1 MHPRFSYNPELP
13 QLTETEQNYLPTTLD
28 VYDSSTVTYTA
39 SSTGYSAVTNKYD
52 FSFFGQ
58 FYPSGVINQTLFT
71 VADSFTFA
79 IVSGV
84 LVIKRQIASGI
95 FEDISTGLSFTTLTW
110 ALLRVVRKGNA
121 LSIKVT
127 DVSNESEATLT
138 FNYKIQSGTFK
149 IGNFTGDVKNV
160 GYKNVA
166 LPWLLSTSADVFAS
180 ALVDYAPSN
189 NQICYLKYADEIGNF
204 TKPTNTTTN
213 DYKTQTKLVT
223 PNSLIIQSAR
233 PLTSSFT
240 VESRFLSANIGA
252 NLELLSYWDS
262 PNLSFFVRKLDNLL
276 KFGRLNS
283 SAINLQDIGTFDP
296 SEPVQVLRLE
306 FNQYAVKV
314 WLNGVL
320 KLTTMLQIK
329 IPSYKFWF
337 NSSKYQAPTGNFS
350 LISFSVWESVTNL
363 DQYFPQIAPILP
375 QAKLEQFY
383 PVKFRNKTSS
393 TFQGIFS
400 RRIFSVAGSTSV
412 NPNSTTTYTITQ
424 TGVYSDSTVYFLHL
438 LIPNNSDWQ
447 TNEATLNV
455 STVSVAPNSLTAT
468 FQLVLSNFV
477 VRPARTP
484 ITIRVSN
491 GTYNQD
497 YEVSLNESRTFGI
510 ASLSGYLDGYFAKSS
525 VTSGTIPN
533 LTATA
538 NATTSAM
545 LETSLLYGKTYNIAS
560 SGQKINLAASIVG
573 VRTLFFVYRELAAK
587 SYRKYVGSNSG
598 YTFNGGSGTQ
608 LVGALQFA
616 EGNFVKVSTQS
627 GRFSKV
633 AISQDESNLVYIDDL
648 ANTVKV
654 VRRITGVWAFGSA
667 VTLPLTSGDAA
678 ALANASLQINSTG
691 DLICI
696 GVKNSNLGE
705 GRVLHFTRTGMA
717 TWTSNLNLG
726 QTSPVPYVDGFGLAA
741 FVKDDNTALLASV
754 QGNNN
759 IYKFI
764 SSAGIYNTTPS
775 NVFNFFGKKILGNLS
790 LSRWAAMDNSGNVRV
805 FDSDTLIQ
813 TITGADLDFALKDDY
828 LATANFAGEV
838 KIWKY
843 ETGTWTIIK
852 TITSATAN
860 FGYSLSFNE
869 NYDLLVGSPNE
880 ATSFLYLFSDNWT
893 VPTTF
898 VSTGLYGYVNA
909 LTADSVL
916 ISNYTDQLEFY
927 SSDGASIPQI
937 ITDVRQG
944 SLSVPL
950 ATNISTTDAQVLVFT
965 SSSALTI
972 DSIASEINGL
982 FLGCLLYNRILTL
995 SEIQSIE
1002 TNIIEYLGLAERNL
1016 FVN

>member
-1 MHPRFSYNPELP
+1 MHPRFTFAPEPL
-13 QLTETEQNYLPTTLD
+13 QLTESEQNYLPTLLD
-28 VYDSSTVTYTA
+28 VYDSSTTAYSA
-39 SSTGYSAVTNKYD
+39 SSTSYSAVTNKYD

-71 VADSFTFA
+71 VGDIFYFA

-95 FEDISTGLSFTTLTW
+95 FETVSSGLTINDASW
-110 ALLRVVRKGNA
+110 SLLRVVRKGSV
-121 LSIKVT
+121 LSIKV
-127 DVSNESEATLT
+127 NESSATLT

-149 IGNFTGDVKNV
+149 IGNFTGDVKNI
-160 GYKNVA
+160 GYKSVA
-166 LPWLLSTSADVFAS
+166 LPWLLSISADVFAS
-180 ALVDYAPSN
+180 ALTAYRPSN

-204 TKPTNTTTN
+204 TKLIDTTTN

-223 PNSLIIQSAR
+223 PNSLAIQSAR

-240 VESRFLSANIGA
+240 VELRFLSANIGA
-252 NLELLSYWDS
+252 NVELLSYWDS

-283 SAINLQDIGTFDP
+283 NAINLQDIGSFDP
-296 SEPVQVLRLE
+296 SNEVQVLKLE
-306 FNQYAVKV
+306 FNQFAVKV
-314 WLNGVL
+314 WLNGLL
-320 KLTTMLQIK
+320 KLTTTLQIK

-350 LISFSVWESVTNL
+350 LISFSAYERIANL
-363 DQYFPQIAPILP
+363 DQYFPQVATLLP
-375 QAKLEQFY
+375 QSKVEQFY
-383 PVKFRNKTSS
+383 PINFRNKTSS

-400 RRIFSVAGSTSV
+400 RRIFSVAGSSAV
-412 NPNSTTTYTITQ
+412 APNSTTTYTITQ
-424 TGVYSDSTVYFLHL
+424 TGSYSDSTVYFLHL
-438 LIPNNSDWQ
+438 LIPDNSDWQ
-447 TNEATLNV
+447 VNEATLNV

-468 FQLVLSNFV
+468 FQLVLSNFA

-491 GTYNQD
+491 GTYYHD

-510 ASLSGYLDGYFAKSS
+510 TNISGYLDGYFAKSS
-525 VTSGTIPN
+525 ITSGTIPN

-538 NATTSAM
+538 NATTSST

-560 SGQKINLAASIVG
+560 SGQKINLAASIAG

-587 SYRKYVGSNSG
+587 SYRKYVGSSSG

-608 LVGALQFA
+608 LVGSLQFTS
-616 EGNFVKVSTQS
+616 GDFVKVSTQS

-633 AISQDESNLVYIDDL
+633 AISEDESNLVYIDDL

-705 GRVLHFTRTGMA
+705 GRVLHFTRTGVA
-717 TWTSNLNLG
+717 TWTSSLNLG
-726 QTSPVPYVDGFGLAA
+726 QTSPVPYVDGFGLSA

-754 QGNNN
+754 QGSNH
-759 IYKFI
+759 IYKFT

-775 NVFNFFGKKILGNLS
+775 NVFNFLGKKILGNFD

-805 FDSDTLIQ
+805 FDSDALTQ

-828 LATANFAGEV
+828 LATANFSGEV

-843 ETGTWTIIK
+843 ETGAWTVIK
-852 TITSATAN
+852 TITSSTTN
-860 FGYSLSFNE
+860 FGYSLSFNAS
-869 NYDLLVGSPNE
+869 YDLLVGSPNE
-880 ATSFLYLFSDNWT
+880 STSFLYLFSGNWAT
-893 VPTTF
+893 PTTF
-898 VSTGLYGYVNA
+898 ASTGLYGYANA

-937 ITDVRQG
+937 ITDVRQKKA
-944 SLSVPL
+944 SVAL
-950 ATNISTTDAQVLVFT
+950 TSNVDSTDAQVLVF
-965 SSSALTI
+965 SSSSGLTI
-972 DSIASEINGL
+972 DSIASDINGL
-982 FLGCLLYNRILTL
+982 WLGCLLYNRQLTTA
-995 SEIQSIE
+995 EIQGIE
-1002 TNIIEYLGLAERNL
+1002 QNIEEYLGLAERSL
-1016 FVN
+1016 YV

>member
-1 MHPRFSYNPELP
+1 MFPRHTYSPEP
-13 QLTETEQNYLPTTLD
+13 FQLTETEQNCLPTPLD
-28 VYDSSTVTYTA
+28 VYDSSTTSYTA
-39 SSTGYSAVTNKYD
+39 SSTSYSSVTNKYD

-71 VADSFTFA
+71 VADNFVFA

-84 LVIKRQIASGI
+84 LVIKRQIASAV
-95 FEDISTGLSFTTLTW
+95 FETISTGLTFTTLTW
-110 ALLRVVRKGNA
+110 ALLRVVRKENL
-121 LSIKVT
+121 LSIKV
-127 DVSNESEATLT
+127 NESAATIT

-149 IGNFTGDVKNV
+149 IGNFTGDVKNI
-160 GYKNVA
+160 GYKSVA
-166 LPWLLSTSADVFAS
+166 LPWLLSISADVFSS
-180 ALVDYAPSN
+180 ALTAYKPSD

-204 TKPTNTTTN
+204 TKPTDTTTN
-213 DYKTQTKLVT
+213 DYKTQTKLIT
-223 PNSLIIQSAR
+223 PNSLVIQSAR

-240 VESRFLSANIGA
+240 VELRFLSANIGA
-252 NLELLSYWDS
+252 NVELLSYWDS
-262 PNLSFFVRKLDNLL
+262 PNLSFFVRKLDNLF

-306 FNQYAVKV
+306 FSQFAVKV
-314 WLNGVL
+314 WFNGVL
-320 KLTTMLQIK
+320 KLTTTLQIK

-337 NSSKYQAPTGNFS
+337 NSSKYQAPTGNYS
-350 LISFSVWESVTNL
+350 LISFSAYERVANL
-363 DQYFPQIAPILP
+363 DQYFPQVATLLP
-375 QAKLEQFY
+375 QAKVEQFY
-383 PVKFRNKTSS
+383 PIKFRNKTSS
-393 TFQGIFS
+393 NFQGIFS
-400 RRIFSVAGSTSV
+400 RRIFSVTDATSV
-412 NPNSTTTYTITQ
+412 VPNSTTTYTITQ
-424 TGVYSDSTVYFLHL
+424 SGSYSDSTVYFLHL

-447 TNEATLNV
+447 TGEATLNV

-468 FQLVLSNFV
+468 FQLVLSNFA

-484 ITIRVSN
+484 ITIRISN
-491 GTYNQD
+491 STYYQD

-510 ASLSGYLDGYFAKSS
+510 TNISGYLDGYFAKSS

-538 NATTSAM
+538 NATTSST

-560 SGQKINLAASIVG
+560 SGQKINLSSSVVG
-573 VRTLFFVYRELAAK
+573 VRTLFFVYRELVAK
-587 SYRKYVGSNSG
+587 SYRKYVGSASG

-608 LVGALQFA
+608 LVGALQFN
-616 EGNFVKVSTQS
+616 EGDFVKVSTQL

-633 AISQDESNLVYIDDL
+633 AISEDESNLVYIDDL

-654 VRRITGVWAFGSA
+654 VRRISGVWRFDSA
-667 VTLPLTSGDAA
+667 VTLALTLGDAA
-678 ALANASLQINSTG
+678 ALANASLQINNTG

-705 GRVLHFTRTGMA
+705 GRVLHFTRTGAA
-717 TWTSNLNLG
+717 TWTSSLNLG

-754 QGNNN
+754 QGSNN
-759 IYKFI
+759 IYKFT
-764 SSAGIYNTTPS
+764 STAGIYNTTPS
-775 NVFNFFGKKILGNLS
+775 NVFNFFGKKILGNFS
-790 LSRWAAMDNSGNVRV
+790 LSRWAAQDNSGNVRV
-805 FDSDTLIQ
+805 FDSDTLTQ

-828 LATANFAGEV
+828 LATANFSGEV

-843 ETGTWTIIK
+843 ETGTWTVIK

-880 ATSFLYLFSDNWT
+880 STSFLYLFSDNWT
-893 VPTTF
+893 VPTAF
-898 VSTGLYGYVNA
+898 VGTGLYGYANA
-909 LTADSVL
+909 LTTDSVL

-937 ITDVRQG
+937 ITDVRQKKA
-944 SLSVPL
+944 SVALS
-950 ATNISTTDAQVLVFT
+950 TNLDSTDAQVLVFS
-965 SSSALTI
+965 SSSALTV
-972 DSIASEINGL
+972 DSIGSDIDGL
-982 FLGCLLYNRILTL
+982 WLGCLMYNRQLTAN
-995 SEIQSIE
+995 EIQSIE
-1002 TNIIEYLGLAERNL
+1002 QNIYEYLGLAERSL
-1016 FVN
+1016 YG

>member
-1 MHPRFSYNPELP
+1 MFPRHTYSPELI
-13 QLTETEQNYLPTTLD
+13 QLTEVEQNYFPTTLD
-28 VYDSSTVTYTA
+28 VYDSSTTSYTA
-39 SSTGYSAVTNKYD
+39 SSTNYSTVTNKYD

-71 VADSFTFA
+71 VGDIFDFA

-95 FEDISTGLSFTTLTW
+95 FETISTGLTFTTLTW
-110 ALLRVVRKGNA
+110 ALLRVVRKGNV
-121 LSIKVT
+121 LSIKV
-127 DVSNESEATLT
+127 NESAATLT

-149 IGNFTGDVKNV
+149 VGNFTGDVENI
-160 GYKNVA
+160 GYKSVA
-166 LPWLLSTSADVFAS
+166 LPWLLSINADVFAS
-180 ALVDYAPSN
+180 TLVDYKPSD

-204 TKPTNTTTN
+204 TKPTDTTTN

-223 PNSLIIQSAR
+223 PNSFVIQSAR

-240 VESRFLSANIGA
+240 VELRFLSANIGA
-252 NLELLSYWDS
+252 NVELLSYWDS

-296 SEPVQVLRLE
+296 SEPIQVLRLE
-306 FNQYAVKV
+306 FNQYTVKV

-320 KLTTMLQIK
+320 KLTTTLQIK
-329 IPSYKFWF
+329 IPSYKFRF

-350 LISFSVWESVTNL
+350 LISFSVWERVTNL
-363 DQYFPQIAPILP
+363 DQYFPQIDPILP
-375 QAKLEQFY
+375 QAKVEQFY
-383 PVKFRNKTSS
+383 PIKFRNKTSS

-400 RRIFSVAGSTSV
+400 RRIFSISGATSV
-412 NPNSTTTYTITQ
+412 APNSTTTYTITQ
-424 TGVYSDSTVYFLHL
+424 TGVYSNFTTYFLDL
-438 LIPNNSDWQ
+438 LIPSNSDWQ
-447 TNEATLNV
+447 VGDVGLNV
-455 STVSVAPNSLTAT
+455 SNVSVAPNSLTTT
-468 FQLVLSNFV
+468 FQLVLSNFA
-477 VRPARTP
+477 VRPARKP

-491 GTYNQD
+491 GTYYQD
-497 YEVSLNESRTFGI
+497 YLVDLNESRSFGI
-510 ASLSGYLDGYFAKSS
+510 TNISGYLDGYFAKSS

-538 NATTSAM
+538 NATTSAT

-560 SGQKINLAASIVG
+560 SGQKINLSSPVVG

-587 SYRKYVGSNSG
+587 SYRKYVGSASG

-608 LVGALQFA
+608 LVGALQFN
-616 EGNFVKVSTQS
+616 EGDFVKVATQS

-633 AISQDESNLVYIDDL
+633 AISEDESNLVYIDDL

-654 VRRITGVWAFGSA
+654 VRRISGVWRFDSA

-705 GRVLHFTRTGMA
+705 GRVLHFTRTGVA
-717 TWTSNLNLG
+717 TWTSSLNLG
-726 QTSPVPYVDGFGLAA
+726 QTSPLPYIDGFGLSAT
-741 FVKDDNTALLASV
+741 VNDYDTKLLVSV
-754 QGNNN
+754 QDSNR
-759 IYKFI
+759 IYQFQKN
-764 SSAGIYNTTPS
+764 AGIYNTTPS
-775 NVFNFFGKKILGNLS
+775 NVFNFFGKKILGNFS

-805 FDSDTLIQ
+805 FDSDTLTQ
-813 TITGADLDFALKDDY
+813 TITGADLDFALKGDY
-828 LATANFAGEV
+828 LATANFSNEV

-843 ETGTWTIIK
+843 ETGTWTVIK
-852 TITSATAN
+852 TITSATTN
-860 FGYSLSFNE
+860 FGYSLSFNSA
-869 NYDLLVGSPNE
+869 YDLLVGSPNE
-880 ATSFLYLFSDNWT
+880 STSFLYSFSDNWT
-893 VPTTF
+893 TPKSF
-898 VSTGLYGYVNA
+898 VSTGLYGYTNA

-937 ITDVRQG
+937 ITDVRQKKA
-944 SLSVPL
+944 SVTLS
-950 ATNISTTDAQVLVFT
+950 TNLDNTDAQVLVFS
-965 SSSALTI
+965 SSSALTV
-972 DSIASEINGL
+972 DSIATDIQGL
-982 FLGCLLYNRILTL
+982 FLGCLMYNRQLTTA
-995 SEIQSIE
+995 EIQGIE
-1002 TNIIEYLGLAERNL
+1002 TNIHEYLGLAERSL
-1016 FVN
+1016 YS